1 MLLPSGCNRNSKPD
15 WSTYQED
22 LKAWQAK
29 RISSLRAPDGWL
41 NLTGLYWLKPGKNT
55 FGSDTANDVIF
66 PAGKIQPYAGFLLL
80 QDKTVTLFPSD
91 GSGITHNGDAI
102 ETLTMFQPEQT
113 EIIEAVSG
121 SLRWSIIKRDTIY
134 GIRLRDDESELLK
147 TFTGI
152 ERFPADT
159 AWCVPARLKRA
170 DEGHT
175 IPITN
180 VLGQTTDEKSPGTIE
195 FRLKGREYR
204 LDVLDGREEYFVIF
218 ADSTTGRETYGG
230 GRFLYVKKVEEGEQL
245 LVDFNK
251 AINPPC
257 VFTPFATCPLPPRQN
272 RLAIS
277 LRAGEKTFGAHY

>member
-1 MLLPSGCNRNSKPD
+1 LILPSGCNRNSKPD

-66 PAGKIQPYAGFLLL
+66 PAGKIQPYAGYLLL

-91 GSGITHNGDAI
+91 GSGITHKGEAI

-152 ERFPADT
+152 ERFSADT

-180 VLGQTTDEKSPGTIE
+180 VLGQTTNEKSPGTLE
-195 FRLKGREYR
+195 FRLKGKEYR

-277 LRAGEKTFGAHY
+277 IRAGEKTFGEHY